1 MRVKP
6 IPPTLRDK
14 RRYLL
19 VRGASWKDVERA
31 VRRRLGTVY
40 RSISGLK
47 KVEET
52 SDYIIIRVDRGFE
65 WYVRGALALECGE
78 GGPIFIERISG
89 TIKTI
94 KDWLSS
100 SINESKHQVL
110 K

>member
-1 MRVKP
+1 MKVKP
-6 IPPTLRDK
+6 IPPTLGDK

-19 VRGASWKDVERA
+19 VRGASWRDVERA
-31 VRRRLGTVY
+31 VRKRLGTVY
-40 RSISGLK
+40 RSLSGLK

-78 GGPIFIERISG
+78 SKPVFVERVSG

-94 KDWLSS
+94 KDWLNS
-100 SINESKHQVL
+100 SINESTHQVL